1 MGFLNYFQIRQ
12 INFWDVLDICI
23 IWFVLYYLFRFMR
36 GRSTVQIALGLFALF
51 ATRFLAVKFQ
61 LVVVGEAIG
70 WLFNIIPIAVI
81 VLFQDEIRTV
91 LASLGSNPFSLK
103 TVGED
108 STYLDNIFQAALTLS
123 KDNTGALIVF
133 EREQGLLSYMETGTR
148 LDALSNT
155 ELLLD
160 IFQPKSHL
168 HDGAV
173 IVSKRRLAAAACIMP
188 LARGADIPKHFGTR
202 HRAAIGISEE
212 TDCVSLVVS
221 EETGRISFCEAG
233 QIYTL
238 GENSL
243 IKLYETYNSLLM
255 TDDKDRAESL
265 RSIATKPKRK
275 KRKAAKG

>member
-12 INFWDVLDICI
+12 INFWDLLDICI

-51 ATRFLAVKFQ
+51 LTRFLAEKFH
-61 LVVVGEAIG
+61 LIVVSEAIG
-70 WLFNIIPIAVI
+70 WLFNIIPVAVI

-103 TVGED
+103 TAGED
-108 STYLDNIFQAALTLS
+108 SAYLDNIFQAALQMS
-123 KDNTGALIVF
+123 RDNTGALIVF
-133 EREQGLLSYMETGTR
+133 EREQGLLSYIETGTR
-148 LDALSNT
+148 LDAIANT

-160 IFQPKSHL
+160 LFQSRSNL

-188 LARGADIPKHFGTR
+188 LARGAEIPKHFGTR

-238 GENSL
+238 AENSL

-255 TDDKDRAESL
+255 TDDTDRAESL
-265 RSIATKPKRK
+265 RSATSQPKRK
-275 KRKAAKG
+275 KRRVVK